1 MPGPGL
7 SSELIVGIGRHTGKS
22 HEGGREMKRLLALTL
37 VILVLTA
44 APAFAVL
51 RDLPGDVKERLHDL
65 ALEKYPGLQVTESW
79 VQDFVALGRDV
90 FNIKLEKDG
99 ESVLVHVDIPREVI
113 LGEAEFQKIVQAE
126 ADAQAENPIFSIMSA
141 IDLSVE
147 EDLVRPIS
155 KPKTNGGIWAA
166 GGVAVLALSAGVVLF
181 LKRR

>member
-1 MPGPGL
+1 
-7 SSELIVGIGRHTGKS
+7 
-22 HEGGREMKRLLALTL
+22 MKRLLALTL

-65 ALEKYPGLQVTESW
+65 ALEEYPGFQVTESW

-90 FNIKLEKDG
+90 FNINLEKDG

-113 LGEAEFQKIVQAE
+113 LGEADFQKIVQAE
-126 ADAQAENPIFSIMSA
+126 ADAQAENPIFSILSA

-147 EDLVRPIS
+147 EDLVTPIS
-155 KPKTNGGIWAA
+155 KPKTNGGIWAT